1 MKTLLEQFIN
11 TKFNEA
17 VSYLSGDD
25 MTESEAGFY
34 FMMGWDGNK
43 GMPTASVVIEDANKY
58 KLVET
63 MLNEIQENR
72 DKISDFCFYHVT
84 YLEAYTLKKYYKSTK
99 AMEEDFDIFA
109 FFHEEHK
116 EIGPF
121 CFEEDKEEFRAY
133 LKKNLKDPSQIE
145 DYVNYCYNFLYDENF
160 GGNGHGRPDYYGESG
175 GYSIP
180 DRLVDFYVS
189 KLNGLDIPEGE
200 PGQILV

>member
-1 MKTLLEQFIN
+1 MKTLVEQFIN
-11 TKFNEA
+11 KKFNEA

-25 MTESEAGFY
+25 MIESEAGFY
-34 FMMGWDGNK
+34 YMMGWDGNK
-43 GMPTASVVIEDANKY
+43 GMPTASVVVEDANKY

-72 DKISDFCFYHVT
+72 DRISEFCFYPVT
-84 YLEAYTLKKYYKSTK
+84 YLEAYTLKKYYTSPE
-99 AMEEDFDIFA
+99 AMEENHGIFGN
-109 FFHEEHK
+109 FYEEHK

-121 CFEEDKEEFRAY
+121 CFVEDEEEFRAY
-133 LKKNLKDPSQIE
+133 LKNNLKDPSRTE

-189 KLNGLDIPEGE
+189 KLNELDIPEGE
-200 PGQILV
+200 PGEVLI